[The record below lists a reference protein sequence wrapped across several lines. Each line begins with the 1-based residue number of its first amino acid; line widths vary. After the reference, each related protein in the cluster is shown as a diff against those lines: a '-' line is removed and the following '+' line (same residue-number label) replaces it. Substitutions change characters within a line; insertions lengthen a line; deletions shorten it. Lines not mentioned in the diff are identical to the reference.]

1 MPSDPPE
8 LERPFRSAP
17 ERSLAW
23 LWILISL
30 AGLILLAWRIFSI
43 GADDY

>member
-1 MPSDPPE
+1 MLSERSE
-8 LERPFRSAP
+8 LERPFRTAP

-23 LWILISL
+23 LWILNSV
-30 AGLILLAWRIFSI
+30 AGLILLASIIYSI